1 MKTKINKVTVQIVMG
16 DILASKADAM
26 VYPTVPPL
34 TPSQRLLEF
43 AGEAILDDIN
53 QIGWCDIGEAVLTSA
68 GRLNHRYII
77 HTVPPRWGEESARG
91 KLANATWEVLRLAE
105 ENACRSLTMP
115 PIASG
120 AEGYP
125 IENCA
130 KVMLEQ
136 LIDFT
141 FEPLRHLR
149 DIVIYTLTEPENNAF
164 LHELQRQLTTLRN
177 SGDGYVSAR

>member
-16 DILASKADAM
+16 DIFAYHADAM

-34 TPSQRLLEF
+34 TPSQRLLEL
-43 AGEAILDDIN
+43 AGDTILDDIN
-53 QIGWCDIGEAVLTSA
+53 RIGWCDIGEAVLTSA
-68 GRLNHRYII
+68 GRLSYRCII

-105 ENACRSLTMP
+105 ENAFRTIAIP

-120 AEGYP
+120 SEGYP
-125 IENCA
+125 VENCA

-149 DIVIYTLTEPENNAF
+149 EIVIYTLSEPENRAF
-164 LHELQRQLTTLRN
+164 LHELQRQLTMLRN